1 METKLLTAGEY
12 EIPDEHTIKRDGNV
26 LIIRPKIKHHTVIAK
41 HCRDCRYLGRGK
53 TTKIFIGETSCCLKR
68 VKPNGCYYAAYPMD
82 KACYEFEERVEPRG
96 C

>member
-12 EIPDEHTIKRDGNV
+12 EIPDGYTVKRVENKV
-26 LIIRPKIKHHTVIAK
+26 IVRPKIKHKTQIK
-41 HCRDCRYLGRGK
+41 YHCNDCRYLGRGK
-53 TTKIFIGETSCCLKR
+53 TTKIFIGETSCCMKR
-68 VKPNGCYYAAYPMD
+68 KKPNGCYYAAYPMD